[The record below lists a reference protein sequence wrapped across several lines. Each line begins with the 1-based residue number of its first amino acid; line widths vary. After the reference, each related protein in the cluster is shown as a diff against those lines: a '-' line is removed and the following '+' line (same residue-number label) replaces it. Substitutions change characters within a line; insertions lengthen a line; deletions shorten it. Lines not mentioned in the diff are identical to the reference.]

1 MKTKLLT
8 LALFGFLTL
17 GFVSCAD
24 EEIAPSSDNT
34 VQASRDQNDNGMT
47 RPILTR
53 D

>member
-24 EEIAPSSDNT
+24 EEIAPSNEMTEQTS
-34 VQASRDQNDNGMT
+34 VQDEDTGTT
-47 RPILTR
+47 RPILRR